1 VISSDLP
8 EVLTISDRILVMRA
22 GRLAGEI
29 SFDDASE
36 ECIMSLA
43 ALEHVDPADPGI
55 KPTGFVS

>member
-1 VISSDLP
+1 
-8 EVLTISDRILVMRA
+8 MRA

-36 ECIMSLA
+36 ERIMSLA
-43 ALEHVDPADPGI
+43 ALEHADPVHPEI